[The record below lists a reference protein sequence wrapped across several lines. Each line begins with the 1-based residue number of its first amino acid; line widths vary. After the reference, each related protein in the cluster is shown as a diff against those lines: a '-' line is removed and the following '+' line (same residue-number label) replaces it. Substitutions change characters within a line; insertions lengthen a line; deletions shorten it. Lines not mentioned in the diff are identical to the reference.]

1 MSAQVKTR
9 LAPRERLTRG
19 LTYTV
24 VGPVDVTR
32 GLLGLGMHSAQA
44 GASSLRQRYRE
55 GRLAADLSAAQ
66 ETVAQELTAAQ
77 EVVAGLPAALKEAR
91 RSQGRGKLPWLL
103 AGAAATVLAGGAA
116 AFAVIRRSSRPEP
129 SPLPPSVDVQPK
141 P

>member
-44 GASSLRQRYRE
+44 GASNLRQRYRE
-55 GRLAADLSAAQ
+55 GRLASDLSTAQ
-66 ETVAQELTAAQ
+66 ETVAQELAAAH
-77 EVVAGLPAALKEAR
+77 EVVTGLPTALKEAR
-91 RSQGRGKLPWLL
+91 RSQRHGKRPWLI
-103 AGAAATVLAGGAA
+103 AGAAAK
-116 AFAVIRRSSRPEP
+116 
-129 SPLPPSVDVQPK
+129 VQIGRAHV
-141 P
+141 